1 MNLNGSM
8 REDGIESSLGLHPPA
23 PPGRRRLRLTV
34 AYCGTCWRGW
44 QSLVG
49 GGTIQDELTAAVLK
63 ATRLQTTV
71 HGSGRTDAGV
81 HALAQTA
88 HMDVP
93 DDLRMSHAAW
103 CKALNACLPATIRVT
118 RVEDAAPD
126 FHARFDACGKTYR
139 YRLWRPEML
148 DPFESDRAWH
158 VYGPLDLAAMRRC
171 AARLVGT
178 HNFVRLSANRGD
190 MWETERRKQP
200 DKTTRTLTR
209 ADLTEKGDL
218 IELEFEGDG
227 FLYRM
232 VRLIVGSL
240 VQVGRGRASE
250 AWFADLLTTHE
261 GLQSNQMAPAC
272 GLYLVSVAYPQSA
285 AGA

>member
-34 AYCGTCWRGW
+34 AYCGTGWRGW

-158 VYGPLDLAAMRRC
+158 VYGP
-171 AARLVGT
+171 
-178 HNFVRLSANRGD
+178 
-190 MWETERRKQP
+190 
-200 DKTTRTLTR
+200 
-209 ADLTEKGDL
+209 
-218 IELEFEGDG
+218 
-227 FLYRM
+227 
-232 VRLIVGSL
+232 
-240 VQVGRGRASE
+240 
-250 AWFADLLTTHE
+250 
-261 GLQSNQMAPAC
+261 
-272 GLYLVSVAYPQSA
+272 
-285 AGA
+285 